1 MITYKIR
8 RPWGEL
14 VTNQKIYS
22 ASSKDCFY
30 DIDIAPKKQAF
41 MTSC

>member
-1 MITYKIR
+1 M
-8 RPWGEL
+8 GG
-14 VTNQKIYS
+14 VSDQSKIYS